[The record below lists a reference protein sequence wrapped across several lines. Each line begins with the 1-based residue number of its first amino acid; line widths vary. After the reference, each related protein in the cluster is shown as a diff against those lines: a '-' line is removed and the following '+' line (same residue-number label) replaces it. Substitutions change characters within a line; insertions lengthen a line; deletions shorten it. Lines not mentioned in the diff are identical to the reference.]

1 MRRSS
6 YICSFRGN
14 VLKKIIVQRTIKI
27 LILLTVFAVL
37 FSVVQN
43 ILRHKCLYRLD
54 ETPETEMW
62 EQLYDLPKDTLDI
75 VFVGSSHVYNGVDP
89 VEFYKKTGL
98 KGFDLATSNQDFFTA
113 YYLLKELFKTQSP
126 KCVVIETYA
135 FHQRPF
141 FDRDYDK
148 NTYYKMSFDDMKL
161 SFNKVSAVKEWHKN
175 NSDINVMERLFPV
188 FEYHSR
194 WDELNKADFSDTAL
208 RSAEFG
214 FAYAASGD
222 ELISYNGYSEAGTL
236 TECPDLSVEYFDKI
250 VMLCREH
257 GAEPVLFTAPDS
269 VLDAGKRIAI
279 GVIADERGITFIDYN
294 EPSKIES
301 IGLGADCWRDRSHM
315 DLKGAVLLTDAIAR
329 DLSEA
334 GVIEEKALDNDR
346 LYLEAGKRIER
357 DTLNRTIPTITDFS
371 TYLDVLGNS
380 EDYGVIIAAQGEAFG
395 GLDDALKEKL
405 SAFVPGVDL
414 NDCYGR
420 SFIAVKGLG
429 ENEGL
434 MDLGVLSLEGDF
446 DDRTHYKIESV
457 GSFAGSDLELGSYVT
472 IKLNGVD
479 YAENTDGLN
488 FAVYDKTTGEVIDAN
503 AFATYAEGAPV
514 IRLRY

>member
-1 MRRSS
+1 M
-6 YICSFRGN
+6 
-14 VLKKIIVQRTIKI
+14 KKIIVQRTIKI
-27 LILLTVFAVL
+27 IILLAVFAVL
-37 FSVVQN
+37 FSAVQN

-75 VFVGSSHVYNGVDP
+75 VFVGSSHVYNGINP
-89 VEFYKKTGL
+89 VEFYEKTGL
-98 KGFDLATSNQDFFTA
+98 KGFDLATSNQDYFTG
-113 YYLLKELFKTQSP
+113 YHMLKEMFKTQSP
-126 KCVVIETYA
+126 KYVVIETYA

-141 FDRDYDK
+141 VDQEYDK
-148 NTYYKMSFDDMKL
+148 NLYYKMSLDDMKL
-161 SFNKVSAVKEWHKN
+161 SLNKVGAVREWHKN
-175 NSDINVMERLFPV
+175 NNDINVIERLFPV

-194 WDELNKADFSDTAL
+194 WDELNPADFSDTAL
-208 RSAEFG
+208 RSVELG
-214 FAYAASGD
+214 FAYGTTGD
-222 ELISYNGYSEAGTL
+222 EFITYRGYTNAGTPV
-236 TECPDLSVEYFDKI
+236 ECPDLAIEYFDKI

-257 GAEPVLFTAPDS
+257 GAEIALVTVPDS
-269 VLDAGKRIAI
+269 IIDAGKRLKI
-279 GVIADERGITFIDYN
+279 GEIADEIAIPFIDYN
-294 EPSKIES
+294 EPSKYES
-301 IGLGADCWRDRSHM
+301 TGLDGDCWRDRSHM
-315 DLKGAVLLTDAIAR
+315 NLKGSVLLTDAIVG
-329 DLSEA
+329 DVKEA
-334 GVIEEKALDNDR
+334 GVIAVKPLDNDR

-371 TYLDVLGNS
+371 TYLDILGNS

-405 SAFVPGVDL
+405 SAFVPGVDFS
-414 NDCYGR
+414 DCYGR

-429 ENEGL
+429 EDEGIL
-434 MDLGVLSLEGDF
+434 DLGVLSLEGDF
-446 DDRTHYKIESV
+446 DDKTHYEIESV
-457 GSFAGSDLELGSYVT
+457 GSFAGSDLEFGSYAT

-488 FAVYDKTTGEVIDAN
+488 FVVYDKSTGEVIDAN

>member
-1 MRRSS
+1 M
-6 YICSFRGN
+6 
-14 VLKKIIVQRTIKI
+14 
-27 LILLTVFAVL
+27 
-37 FSVVQN
+37 
-43 ILRHKCLYRLD
+43 
-54 ETPETEMW
+54 
-62 EQLYDLPKDTLDI
+62 
-75 VFVGSSHVYNGVDP
+75 
-89 VEFYKKTGL
+89 
-98 KGFDLATSNQDFFTA
+98 
-113 YYLLKELFKTQSP
+113 
-126 KCVVIETYA
+126 
-135 FHQRPF
+135 
-141 FDRDYDK
+141 
-148 NTYYKMSFDDMKL
+148 
-161 SFNKVSAVKEWHKN
+161 
-175 NSDINVMERLFPV
+175 
-188 FEYHSR
+188 
-194 WDELNKADFSDTAL
+194 
-208 RSAEFG
+208 
-214 FAYAASGD
+214 
-222 ELISYNGYSEAGTL
+222 
-236 TECPDLSVEYFDKI
+236 
-250 VMLCREH
+250 
-257 GAEPVLFTAPDS
+257 
-269 VLDAGKRIAI
+269 
-279 GVIADERGITFIDYN
+279 
-294 EPSKIES
+294 
-301 IGLGADCWRDRSHM
+301 
-315 DLKGAVLLTDAIAR
+315 
-329 DLSEA
+329 
-334 GVIEEKALDNDR
+334 IEEKALDNDR

-457 GSFAGSDLELGSYVT
+457 GSFAGSDLEFGSYVT